1 MKALIK
7 AVAVAVVL
15 AAPALSFAQANNQ
28 PLTRA
33 QVRADLER
41 VEKAGYNPLDWMHYP
56 ENIQAAQARI
66 AAEDAT
72 RQSAS
77 AQSDTSGVG
86 GAGNAVESG
95 RPADGSVSS
104 YSPPI
109 YKRN

>member
-1 MKALIK
+1 MNALIK
-7 AVAVAVVL
+7 AAAVAVIL
-15 AAPALSFAQANNQ
+15 AAPAVSFAQANNQ
-28 PLTRA
+28 PFTRA

-66 AAEDAT
+66 AAEDA
-72 RQSAS
+72 RQGTT
-77 AQSDTSGVG
+77 AQADTSGVG
-86 GAGNAVESG
+86 GADNAAESG
-95 RPADGSVSS
+95 RPAEGSVSS